1 VKKILMTV
9 KELSGELG
17 ISEKSIRRAY
27 WKGQLPAERICRMI
41 LFDLEV
47 VRQVM
52 RANGSPQK
60 RAKGPCGSA
69 PADRT
74 GPACAPGE

>member
-1 VKKILMTV
+1 MTV
-9 KELSGELG
+9 KELSVELG

-27 WKGQLPAERICRMI
+27 WKGQLPGERICRMV

-52 RANGSPQK
+52 RSNGLPRK
-60 RAKGPCGSA
+60 RT
-69 PADRT
+69 T
-74 GPACAPGE
+74 GAVRVGASRPRGKRPR